1 MRALPDVWVHRRPK
15 GPTWGPLD
23 DEAAAAN
30 GAGKASGAAK
40 GAHSARARR
49 ATFAHVLGVL
59 TRNEFRAR
67 YRSQALGI
75 LWSLLNPLVQTAIL
89 TVIFSHVAA
98 FKSAVP
104 NYPVY
109 LLMGVVVWQWFSTAI
124 NMATQSFIAQ
134 ADIVKRTVFARQ
146 IVPLAAALSYG
157 VNFAMESLLVLALVF
172 IWPSAFKLSP
182 ALALVPVVLVI
193 LAALIVGVVLATS
206 VLNVVYRDV
215 AFLVSTALTL
225 LYWLTPI
232 IYPLSFVDDG
242 AIPHVYKVLYHLNPI
257 ASIMVALRNC
267 LMDGVVPSALTWI
280 GMVGPTALMLAIGW
294 AVFRHYER
302 MVLDYV

>member
-1 MRALPDVWVHRRPK
+1 MRALPDVWVHRRPN
-15 GPTWGPLD
+15 GASFGPLD
-23 DEAAAAN
+23 
-30 GAGKASGAAK
+30 GAA
-40 GAHSARARR
+40 GNTNARARR
-49 ATFAHVLGVL
+49 TTWLHVLGVL

-89 TVIFSHVAA
+89 TVIFSHVSA
-98 FKSAVP
+98 FKSAIP

-109 LLMGVVVWQWFSTAI
+109 LLMGVVVWQWFSVAI
-124 NMATQSFIAQ
+124 NTATQSFIAN

-146 IVPLAAALSYG
+146 LVPLATALSYG
-157 VNFAMESLLVLALVF
+157 INFAMEALLVVGLVVV
-172 IWPSAFKLSP
+172 WPHAFKLSP
-182 ALALVPVVLVI
+182 ALLLVPIILAL
-193 LAALIVGVVLATS
+193 LAALILGVVLATS
-206 VLNVVYRDV
+206 VLNVIYRDV

-225 LYWLTPI
+225 LYWLAPI
-232 IYPLSFVDDG
+232 IYPVTFVDDA

-257 ASIMVALRNC
+257 ASILVALRGC
-267 LMDGVVPSALTWI
+267 LMDGALPSALTWV
-280 GMVGPTALMLAIGW
+280 GMLAPTTLMLAIGW

>member
-1 MRALPDVWVHRRPK
+1 MRALPDLWVHRRPN
-15 GPTWGPLD
+15 GQSWGPLD
-23 DEAAAAN
+23 DTAPSAGSTGTTAAA
-30 GAGKASGAAK
+30 
-40 GAHSARARR
+40 RR
-49 ATFAHVLGVL
+49 TTFAHVLGVL

-89 TVIFSHVAA
+89 TVIFSHVSA
-98 FKSAVP
+98 FKSATP

-124 NMATQSFIAQ
+124 NTATQSFIAQ

-146 IVPLAAALSYG
+146 IVPLATALSYG
-157 VNFAMESLLVLALVF
+157 INFAMESLLVLGLAVV
-172 IWPSAFKLSP
+172 WPHAFALSP
-182 ALALVPVVLVI
+182 ALLLVPVI
-193 LAALIVGVVLATS
+193 LAILLALIVGVVLATS

-232 IYPLSFVDDG
+232 IYPVSFIDEA

-257 ASIMVALRNC
+257 ASILVALRNC
-267 LMDGVVPSALTWI
+267 LMDGVMPSALTWA
-280 GMVGPTALMLAIGW
+280 GMVGPTALVLLVGL

>member
-1 MRALPDVWVHRRPK
+1 MRALPDVWVHRRPN
-15 GPTWGPLD
+15 GLSWGPLD
-23 DEAAAAN
+23 DGAARGTGAAA
-30 GAGKASGAAK
+30 
-40 GAHSARARR
+40 RR
-49 ATFAHVLGVL
+49 TTFAHVLGVL

-98 FKSAVP
+98 FKSAIP

-146 IVPLAAALSYG
+146 IVPLATALSYG
-157 VNFAMESLLVLALVF
+157 VNFAMEAMLVVALAF
-172 IWPSAFKLSP
+172 IWPGAFKLTP
-182 ALALVPVVLVI
+182 ALLLVPVILAI
-193 LAALIVGVVLATS
+193 LAALIIGIVLATS
-206 VLNVVYRDV
+206 VLNVIYRDV

-232 IYPLSFVDDG
+232 IYPVSFVDD
-242 AIPHVYKVLYHLNPI
+242 AVIPQLYRTLYHLNPI
-257 ASIMVALRNC
+257 ASILVALRGC
-267 LMDGVVPSALTWI
+267 IMDGALPSALTWA
-280 GMVGPTALMLAIGW
+280 GMLGPTALMLAIGW

>member
-1 MRALPDVWVHRRPK
+1 MRALPDVWVHRRPA
-15 GPTWGPLD
+15 GISWGPLD
-23 DEAAAAN
+23 DQSPAPAAT
-30 GAGKASGAAK
+30 K
-40 GAHSARARR
+40 SARRT
-49 ATFAHVLGVL
+49 TFLHVLGVL

-98 FKSAVP
+98 FKSAIP

-109 LLMGVVVWQWFSTAI
+109 LLMGVVVWQWLATAI
-124 NMATQSFIAQ
+124 NTATQSFIAQ

-146 IVPLAAALSYG
+146 IVPLATALSYG
-157 VNFAMESLLVLALVF
+157 INFAMEGLLVVALAV
-172 IWPSAFKLSP
+172 IWPGAFKLSP
-182 ALALVPVVLVI
+182 ALLLVPVI
-193 LAALIVGVVLATS
+193 LLLLLALIVGVVLATS
-206 VLNVVYRDV
+206 VLNVIYRDV

-232 IYPLSFVDDG
+232 IYPVSFVDD
-242 AIPHVYKVLYHLNPI
+242 ALVPQLYKTLYHLNPI
-257 ASIMVALRNC
+257 ASILVALRGC
-267 LMDGVVPSALTWI
+267 LMDGRLPSALTWA
-280 GMVGPTALMLAIGW
+280 GMVGPTAVMLAVGW
-294 AVFRHYER
+294 LVFRHYER

>member
-1 MRALPDVWVHRRPK
+1 MRALPDVWVHRRPN
-15 GPTWGPLD
+15 GASWGPLD
-23 DEAAAAN
+23 DKSRAPAAARTT
-30 GAGKASGAAK
+30 
-40 GAHSARARR
+40 SAARR
-49 ATFAHVLGVL
+49 TTFLHVLGVL

-89 TVIFSHVAA
+89 TVIFSHVSA
-98 FKSAVP
+98 FKSAIP

-124 NMATQSFIAQ
+124 NTATQSFIAQ

-146 IVPLAAALSYG
+146 IVPLATALSYG
-157 VNFAMESLLVLALVF
+157 INFAMEALLVVALAIF
-172 IWPSAFKLSP
+172 WPGAFKLSP
-182 ALALVPVVLVI
+182 ALLLVPVILVI

-206 VLNVVYRDV
+206 VLNVIYRDV

-232 IYPLSFVDDG
+232 IYPVTFVDD
-242 AIPHVYKVLYHLNPI
+242 AVIPHVYKTLYHLNPI
-257 ASIMVALRNC
+257 ASILVALRNC
-267 LMDGVVPSALTWI
+267 TMDGTLPSALTWI
-280 GMVGPTALMLAIGW
+280 GMVGPTALMLGV
-294 AVFRHYER
+294 VFRHYER
-302 MVLDYV
+302 TVLDYV